1 MNDFPT
7 ISPSDDRMFRALL
20 LLSGHDPAD
29 FRIEICPHELFRVHG
44 PHGTATYSG
53 TGWVSVFGKQLYQG
67 LFDQVT
73 S

>member
-1 MNDFPT
+1 MEDSSA
-7 ISPSDDRMFRALL
+7 ISPSDDRMFRALVL
-20 LLSGHDPAD
+20 MSGHDRAD
-29 FRIEICPHELFRVHG
+29 FKIEICPDEHLLVHG

-53 TGWVSVFGKQLYQG
+53 GGWVSIFGRQLYQG